1 MNIAYKL
8 FHLPRD
14 YDRNKLVE
22 NVHSNLLKNI
32 KILDTDTIKISSY
45 DEYVSFKNQNLD
57 FNIDLN
63 GYNLDN
69 RQGWRYGE
77 VGIWASNWLAW
88 KNFIDSDYDYLILME
103 DDIVLYENF
112 LIELEKY
119 MKQLPKGFD
128 AFHAF
133 CPADQNHKYNAS
145 LDVSDKLCSSYQD
158 WSAACYL
165 ITREWAKFLIDKYFV
180 DNKYVLPNN
189 HTALAD
195 FIIYNGAK
203 CYSKPLFTYSVDFET
218 SITAPNNTKED
229 KENPNGIHYKS
240 RKDVISYWEQYDI
253 S

>member
-14 YDRNKLVE
+14 HDRNKLVE
-22 NVHSNLLKNI
+22 NVHSNFLKNI
-32 KILDTDTIKISSY
+32 KILNTDTIKISSY

-69 RQGWRYGE
+69 KQGWRYGE

-145 LDVSDKLCSSYQD
+145 LDVSDELCSSYQD
-158 WSAACYL
+158 WSAACYIVSRTGAQKMIHFASNGINL
-165 ITREWAKFLIDKYFV
+165 PLDWFMFRQKNLLEVFTLKPDAKRICDI
-180 DNKYVLPNN
+180 LPIQS
-189 HTALAD
+189 T
-195 FIIYNGAK
+195 FQ
-203 CYSKPLFTYSVDFET
+203 
-218 SITAPNNTKED
+218 TKED
-229 KENPNGIHYKS
+229 RKPLNGIL
-240 RKDVISYWEQYDI
+240 
-253 S
+253 

>member
-1 MNIAYKL
+1 MNIAYKI

-57 FNIDLN
+57 FNIDFN
-63 GYNLDN
+63 GYNLEN

-145 LDVSDKLCSSYQD
+145 LDVSDELCSSYQD
-158 WSAACYL
+158 WSAACYIVSRTGAQKMIHFASNGINL
-165 ITREWAKFLIDKYFV
+165 PLDWFMFRQKNLLEVFTLKPDAKRICDI
-180 DNKYVLPNN
+180 LPIQS
-189 HTALAD
+189 T
-195 FIIYNGAK
+195 FQ
-203 CYSKPLFTYSVDFET
+203 
-218 SITAPNNTKED
+218 TKED
-229 KENPNGIHYKS
+229 RKPLNGIL
-240 RKDVISYWEQYDI
+240 
-253 S
+253 

>member
-88 KNFIDSDYDYLILME
+88 KNFIDSNYDYLILME

-145 LDVSDKLCSSYQD
+145 LDVSDELCSSYQD
-158 WSAACYL
+158 WSAACYIVSRTGAQKMIHFASNGINL
-165 ITREWAKFLIDKYFV
+165 PLDWFMFRQKNLLEVFTLKPDAKRICDI
-180 DNKYVLPNN
+180 LPIQS
-189 HTALAD
+189 T
-195 FIIYNGAK
+195 FQ
-203 CYSKPLFTYSVDFET
+203 
-218 SITAPNNTKED
+218 TKED
-229 KENPNGIHYKS
+229 RKPLNGIL
-240 RKDVISYWEQYDI
+240 
-253 S
+253 